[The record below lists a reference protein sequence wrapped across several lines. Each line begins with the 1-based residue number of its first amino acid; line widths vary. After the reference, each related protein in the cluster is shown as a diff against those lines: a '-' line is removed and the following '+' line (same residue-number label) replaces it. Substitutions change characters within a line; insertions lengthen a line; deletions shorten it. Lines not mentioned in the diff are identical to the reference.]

1 MEVELLQM
9 EILSYHLHI
18 QQEYTIYEGPE
29 PSPDSESAAAFGLG
43 SQLSELWK
51 ISVCLQTTHA

>member
-29 PSPDSESAAAFGLG
+29 PSLDSESAAAFGLG
-43 SQLSELWK
+43 SQLSEL
-51 ISVCLQTTHA
+51 